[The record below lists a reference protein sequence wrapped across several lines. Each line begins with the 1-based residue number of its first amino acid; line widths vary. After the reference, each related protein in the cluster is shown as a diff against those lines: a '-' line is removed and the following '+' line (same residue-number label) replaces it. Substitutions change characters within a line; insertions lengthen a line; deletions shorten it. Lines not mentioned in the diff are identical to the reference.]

1 MTVTSRRHTQE
12 YRDRELNIVN
22 DIIGPG
28 EGLLDSGGIDI
39 PPKPAGKGGVAQLP
53 AGSPADP
60 LSTADGPFA
69 DERW

>member
-53 AGSPADP
+53 ADSPAQA
-60 LSTADGPFA
+60 TT
-69 DERW
+69 